1 MLFSTLKYNGIY
13 DFKHCTFCKKS
24 FSVFFK
30 MEILAFLGF
39 WPGEFS
45 IGQNQE
51 IFFVKTL
58 QFQYL
63 YLNSIGRKKIMQP
76 FFNKMAKTQISD
88 TGTHNLNCMGKIPCL
103 IF

>member
-1 MLFSTLKYNGIY
+1 MVYMILST
-13 DFKHCTFCKKS
+13 FRKKS

-63 YLNSIGRKKIMQP
+63 YLNSIGRKKIMLP
-76 FFNKMAKTQISD
+76 FFNKMTKTQISD
-88 TGTHNLNCMGKIPCL
+88 AGTHNLNSMGKIPCL

>member
-1 MLFSTLKYNGIY
+1 MSFSTLKYDGIY
-13 DFKHCTFCKKS
+13 DFKH
-24 FSVFFK
+24 
-30 MEILAFLGF
+30 FLLKQFLCIFQNG
-39 WPGEFS
+39 GFS
-45 IGQNQE
+45 ISGFLAWG
-51 IFFVKTL
+51 IFYWSKSIDFFVKTL